1 VVRSG
6 LALLLGSIGD
16 AYELAGEAGT
26 AAEARDG
33 LGAVEPDIVV
43 TDLMLGGRDGL
54 ELLGE
59 LIALCPGARFL
70 VYTMMEE
77 RLYGRRAL
85 RAGATGYLMKS
96 AGLPAVREALAA
108 LAAGERFMS
117 PALANALIEESL
129 GGKRA
134 TVDAL
139 SDRELQVLRLLA
151 EGRGLGEIAGG
162 LNLSVKT
169 IGTYRERLKNK
180 LGAETARDL
189 ASVARTILADGNG
202 HGAG

>member
-1 VVRSG
+1 
-6 LALLLGSIGD
+6 
-16 AYELAGEAGT
+16 
-26 AAEARDG
+26 
-33 LGAVEPDIVV
+33 
-43 TDLMLGGRDGL
+43 
-54 ELLGE
+54 
-59 LIALCPGARFL
+59 
-70 VYTMMEE
+70 
-77 RLYGRRAL
+77 
-85 RAGATGYLMKS
+85 
-96 AGLPAVREALAA
+96 
-108 LAAGERFMS
+108 
-117 PALANALIEESL
+117 
-129 GGKRA
+129 
-134 TVDAL
+134 L